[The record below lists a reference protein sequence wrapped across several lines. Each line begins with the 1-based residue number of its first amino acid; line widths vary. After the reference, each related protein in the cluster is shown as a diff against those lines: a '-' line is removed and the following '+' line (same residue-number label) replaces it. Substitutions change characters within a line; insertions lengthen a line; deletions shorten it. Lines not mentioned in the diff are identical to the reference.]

1 MHLALFPPLLVVA
14 ATLALVAVAR
24 RLRAGK
30 KAWPMLPWMLL
41 TMGGVVAAIVVRA
54 ITTLVFDVAVGQRI
68 AEGTGGVGLAL
79 FSFGIIGP
87 FTVLLLAIIVW
98 PVLSRALTDDV
109 DPPLAAAAAAA
120 GLVVG
125 RLAVTAF
132 VQRSPVG
139 SGVRAAV
146 LAFDDIG
153 LAATWGYGLARSKF
167 DGKLGGTPF
176 GRYALGAI
184 VARGAVELAVR
195 RTAIGVIA
203 AFGLGLLTCAVAAMG
218 VLRLARHGAAP
229 LSSLRSVGQE
239 TIRALAREQLR
250 RGGVRPVWI
259 ALGAL
264 GNVGGM
270 VLGLAGAV
278 IVGHSARIDFGEIDR
293 AGPAAEYAALL
304 LVLGVVMSF
313 PMSAA
318 VVGLASG
325 GRRVAQHPYVL
336 EAGLA
341 AVLALA
347 ALLVVLGV
355 VAPVGIALGVAC
367 APIAFALA
375 GLGAWIAAGRR

>member
-1 MHLALFPPLLVVA
+1 V
-14 ATLALVAVAR
+14 
-24 RLRAGK
+24 GK
-30 KAWPMLPWMLL
+30 
-41 TMGGVVAAIVVRA
+41 G
-54 ITTLVFDVAVGQRI
+54 I
-68 AEGTGGVGLAL
+68 AEGTGGVDLAL
-79 FSFGIIGP
+79 FSFGLIGP
-87 FTVLLLAIIVW
+87 FTVLLLATIVW

-109 DPPLAAAAAAA
+109 DPPLAAAAAAS
-120 GLVVG
+120 GLVIG
-125 RLAVTAF
+125 RIVLDLLLPRTH
-132 VQRSPVG
+132 PV

-146 LAFDDIG
+146 LALDDIG

-176 GRYALGAI
+176 GRYALGAM
-184 VARGAVELAVR
+184 VARGAVEIAVR
-195 RTAIGVIA
+195 RTELGVVA
-203 AFGLGLLTCAVAAMG
+203 AFAVGLLVAAVTTMG

-239 TIRALAREQLR
+239 TIRALAEEQLR

-270 VLGLAGAV
+270 VLGLAAAV
-278 IVGHSARIDFGEIDR
+278 VVGHSARVDFGEIDR
-293 AGPAAEYAALL
+293 SGPAAEYAALL
-304 LVLGVVMSF
+304 LVIGVVMSF

-318 VVGLASG
+318 VIGLASG